1 MAAFIISWVKE
12 GTAFSPGCC
21 FVSFKYV
28 CPDAREQI
36 RVFLITGAVQE
47 FNAQCAAEPAASDSS
62 LCRSQ
67 NIVSLRSHV
76 CFFIL
81 HL

>member
-1 MAAFIISWVKE
+1 MAAFIISWDKE
-12 GTAFSPGCC
+12 VTAFNPGCC

-36 RVFLITGAVQE
+36 RVFLITGTVQE

-62 LCRSQ
+62 LWRSQ
-67 NIVSLRSHV
+67 NIVSLLS
-76 CFFIL
+76 ISEDGS
-81 HL
+81 